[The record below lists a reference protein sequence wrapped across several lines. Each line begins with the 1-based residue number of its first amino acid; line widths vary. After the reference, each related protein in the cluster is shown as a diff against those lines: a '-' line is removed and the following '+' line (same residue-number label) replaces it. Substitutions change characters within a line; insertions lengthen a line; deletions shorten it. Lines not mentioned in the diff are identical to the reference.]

1 MLLLPRFKLTPTVS
15 KRMLND
21 AWIHFNFIMKFECNS
36 VMYGPLLVIMWF
48 NCQEDKEKEKQ
59 IHYPCSSISLPNDCL
74 VCLHSCH
81 TVDDII
87 H

>member
-48 NCQEDKEKEKQ
+48 NCQEDKEK
-59 IHYPCSSISLPNDCL
+59 
-74 VCLHSCH
+74 
-81 TVDDII
+81 
-87 H
+87 